1 MKIILKR
8 VRKKKVEKFDF
19 IFGTTILFEL
29 FRGNAINLIS
39 MAMLRL
45 FQFGMVKTITAS
57 MEPQFGIPVTN
68 NPNTQSNLC
77 VFMVLFM
84 VCAIEVVFIKIVTA
98 VNDIDDNRLYRNNLN
113 DGNNNNEVYPD
124 FS

>member
-1 MKIILKR
+1 MSCLL
-8 VRKKKVEKFDF
+8 D
-19 IFGTTILFEL
+19 
-29 FRGNAINLIS
+29 
-39 MAMLRL
+39 MLR
-45 FQFGMVKTITAS
+45 FIQFGMVKTISAS
-57 MEPQFGIPVTN
+57 MEPQFGISVTN
-68 NPNTQSNLC
+68 SPNAQSNLC

-113 DGNNNNEVYPD
+113 DRNNNELYPD